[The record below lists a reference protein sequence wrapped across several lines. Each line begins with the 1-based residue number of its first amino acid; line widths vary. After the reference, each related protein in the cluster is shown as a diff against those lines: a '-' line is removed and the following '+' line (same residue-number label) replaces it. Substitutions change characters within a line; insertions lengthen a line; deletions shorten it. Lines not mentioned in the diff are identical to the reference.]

1 MKKLLFLLPILCFLT
16 EAKSARPG
24 GGGGGT
30 SPGWKIFTTNE
41 RTWSPANAPTPS
53 QGDVA
58 TCPISSVNA
67 NYTAFLVTN
76 LVGNILGKTI
86 TATFTV
92 SPTSGDPG
100 YVWGVYQINGYGT
113 VAAARLY
120 FSSRTDYS
128 NTRNVETYWFASN
141 GVVVD
146 DGTVTI
152 STVVQPMNWSHGNG
166 CNGSDCLTEF
176 MNSSQGCVNV
186 GVAFGS
192 DHFYDLGI
200 GTTNGTATIH
210 LQSFTIQ

>member
-1 MKKLLFLLPILCFLT
+1 MIMKKLLLLIPILCL
-16 EAKSARPG
+16 AGKPG
-24 GGGGGT
+24 GGGGGGT
-30 SPGWKIFTTNE
+30 LGWKILTTNE
-41 RTWSPANAPTPS
+41 RSWSPANAPAPS

-58 TCPISSVNA
+58 TCPISAVNA

-92 SPTSGDPG
+92 TPTSGDPG
-100 YVWGVYQINGYGT
+100 YVWGLYQIDGYGT

-141 GVVVD
+141 GTIVD
-146 DGTVTI
+146 DALGTVTI
-152 STVVQPMNWSHGNG
+152 STIVQPMNWSHSNG
-166 CNGSDCLTEF
+166 CNGSICLTEF
-176 MNSSQGCVNV
+176 MNAAQGCITV
-186 GVAFGS
+186 GIALGS

-200 GTTNGTATIH
+200 ATRNGTATLH
-210 LQSFTIQ
+210 LQDFTIQ

>member
-1 MKKLLFLLPILCFLT
+1 MKKLLFLIPILLLFT
-16 EAKSARPG
+16 AGKPG
-24 GGGGGT
+24 GGGGGGT
-30 SPGWKIFTTNE
+30 PGWKIFTTNE
-41 RTWSPANAPTPS
+41 RTWSPANAPAPS

-86 TATFTV
+86 IATFTV